1 MYEARSSLQRINT
14 IKLTNNNFFVM
25 KDILQSLQFL
35 KLEKK
40 IFNLKLY

>member
-25 KDILQSLQFL
+25 KYILIR
-35 KLEKK
+35 EKN
-40 IFNLKLY
+40 I